1 MDIAELR
8 RRGYSV
14 RALREMAHARLP
26 RVLFDLATYSRWER
40 FVVNSLDGDAPV
52 DDAFAAIADAAEG
65 VRAWTPERGTLA
77 AWTETVLSST
87 TPTGAARALDC
98 YSPLIEGAYARV
110 CRMVPAGLPAPDPP
124 NGLDRAWDE
133 YVRPAWPRAAR
144 AVRRYCATKAFGGW
158 SAYQSKGMRTLI
170 AEMLVSEQV
179 LRVEAARDC
188 QNAKRPLDRELLID
202 AIRAADRLLVHLVDR
217 DALVDWLGAVE
228 R

>member
-1 MDIAELR
+1 MNRKDA
-8 RRGYSV
+8 GF
-14 RALREMAHARLP
+14 AL
-26 RVLFDLATYSRWER
+26 
-40 FVVNSLDGDAPV
+40 VNQQ
-52 DDAFAAIADAAEG
+52 
-65 VRAWTPERGTLA
+65 
-77 AWTETVLSST
+77 TVLLLAE
-87 TPTGAARALDC
+87 PQVGNRQRVPQIPLGLMIQ
-98 YSPLIEGAYARV
+98 LIEGAYARV

-179 LRVEAARDC
+179 LRVEAARAC